1 MHNHHRAL
9 TTCTHHLEVK
19 ERKTR
24 IVVII
29 SFITMVLELVF
40 GYITNSMALLSDG
53 WHMSSHVLAIGAGWL
68 TYKYVLR
75 EQKNNTPVNAAKI
88 LAIAGFVNGILLIA
102 IAGFVLLESLERFCA
117 PLPIAYHQAAL
128 VSFIGL
134 IVNLV
139 SAKILHH
146 DSAHSDHNLQAT
158 YLHIA
163 ADILTSVL
171 ALIALLSGLY
181 FQINTADALAGLF
194 GSLVIIYWTLGVLR
208 TSSIEIFDAPQTEKP

>member
-1 MHNHHRAL
+1 MHKHEHTSA
-9 TTCTHHLEVK
+9 TCTHHLEIK

-29 SFITMVLELVF
+29 SFVTMALEIAF
-40 GYITNSMALLSDG
+40 GYITNSMALLTDG
-53 WHMSSHVLAIGAGWL
+53 WHMSTHVLAIGAGWL

-75 EQKNNTPVNAAKI
+75 KQKINEPVNAAKI
-88 LAIAGFVNGILLIA
+88 LAFTGFANAILLMFIV
-102 IAGFVLLESLERFCA
+102 IYVLLESLERFCA
-117 PLPIAYHQAAL
+117 PVPIAYHQAVL

-134 IVNLV
+134 VVNIV

-158 YLHIA
+158 YLHIV

-181 FQINTADALAGLF
+181 FQLYTADAVVGVI
-194 GSLVIIYWTLGVLR
+194 GSIVIIYWALGILR
-208 TSSIEIFDAPQTEKP
+208 TSSIEIFASNEIEKP